1 MPSEKQI
8 LDELRARYGKARV
21 RGLRLGI
28 GDDAALLR
36 SRAGCELVVTTDLFL
51 EQVHFRREWTS
62 ARNAGSKA
70 AARALSDI
78 AAMGAI
84 PRFVFLSLAVPRR
97 LSGRWLEEFFRGAL
111 ALSRRF
117 AVALAGGDL
126 ASSPDRVVLDV
137 VGVGEV
143 ERGRALLR
151 SGARPG
157 DAIFVTGTLGLA
169 RLGLEFLRRRAIRFA
184 PLRAAL
190 RAHLTPS
197 PRCSVGRYLVRRQ
210 LATAAIDLSDGL
222 STDLHHLCEES
233 GVGASIDASRIPI
246 ATIPADVR
254 DRFGLD
260 PLNLAL
266 HGGEDYELL
275 FTVPR
280 AKASRVPRLILGVS
294 LTRIGEVTRERDVM
308 LVAPSDRNLRLRP
321 LGFDHFR

>member
-84 PRFVFLSLAVPRR
+84 PRFVFLSVAVPRR
-97 LSGRWLEEFFRGAL
+97 LSGRWLEEFFRGAV

-157 DAIFVTGTLGLA
+157 DAIFVLGYLFLA
-169 RLGLEFLRRRAIRFA
+169 GPPPPA
-184 PLRAAL
+184 PF
-190 RAHLTPS
+190 PN
-197 PRCSVGRYLVRRQ
+197 PG
-210 LATAAIDLSDGL
+210 IDE
-222 STDLHHLCEES
+222 TN
-233 GVGASIDASRIPI
+233 P
-246 ATIPADVR
+246 IPAEGS
-254 DRFGLD
+254 GLLY
-260 PLNLAL
+260 P
-266 HGGEDYELL
+266 GCSPTWWQVY
-275 FTVPR
+275 
-280 AKASRVPRLILGVS
+280 
-294 LTRIGEVTRERDVM
+294 RERQ
-308 LVAPSDRNLRLRP
+308 RNAGR
-321 LGFDHFR
+321 GG